1 MTYWFS
7 GIDLESFAGVR
18 MPVALVFAQL
28 MFPSYGGD
36 NGDRLKYTELSAKVV
51 DKDLMKV
58 A

>member
-7 GIDLESFAGVR
+7 DIDLESFAGVR

-51 DKDLMKV
+51 D
-58 A
+58 

>member
-7 GIDLESFAGVR
+7 GIDLESHASFAGVR

-51 DKDLMKV
+51 D
-58 A
+58 